1 MGGFIDMTGKKYG
14 MLTVIER
21 TGTAND
27 KQALWKCKCDCGN
40 FHTSKGRDLRNGK
53 VKSCGCMSKKWMAD
67 AITKHNLTNSRIY
80 KIYHGMK
87 ARCYNKNNDRYL
99 DYGGRG
105 ITICQEWLDDFM
117 NFYNWSMGN
126 GYSEHLTIE
135 RKDNN
140 MGYSPS
146 NCMWATAKEQAN
158 NRRTSRLIEFDGKTL
173 TSAQWSGITGIP
185 RTDIENRIDNL
196 GWSVEKAL
204 TQKVNKNHRIKKGMY
219 NDWQRVYKRLHLKKQ
234 NGEISDSEFKRLI
247 DKEVK
252 RYVV

>member
-1 MGGFIDMTGKKYG
+1 MGSFIDMTGKKCG

-21 TGTAND
+21 VGTSND
-27 KQALWKCKCDCGN
+27 KQALWKCQCECGN
-40 FHTSKGRDLRNGK
+40 FHTSKGRDLRDGK

-87 ARCYNKNNDRYL
+87 SRCYNKNNDRYL

-117 NFYNWSMGN
+117 NFYNWAMEN
-126 GYSEHLTIE
+126 GYSENLTIE

-146 NCMWATAKEQAN
+146 NCRWATAKEQAN

-173 TSAQWSGITGIP
+173 TSAQWSRITGIP
-185 RTDIENRIDNL
+185 RTNIESRIDYL
-196 GWSVEKAL
+196 GWSTEKAL

-219 NDWQRVYKRLHLKKQ
+219 EDWQRVYKRLYFKKQ
-234 NGEISDSEFKRLI
+234 KGEISDSEFKRLI

-252 RYVV
+252 IYAV